1 MNPLT
6 CDWHDLGPYA
16 PMVFGTTPGM
26 RFDVFGT
33 SAQVLSDPLRGT
45 RFFKVEVGYP
55 RHDSPPQLLTSESR
69 AIREDLPKWQ
79 VTRQEYIPEA
89 A

>member
-33 SAQVLSDPLRGT
+33 SAQVWSDPLRGT

-55 RHDSPPQLLTSESR
+55 DTIRRPNGSLPSR
-69 AIREDLPKWQ
+69 APSGRTCLNG
-79 VTRQEYIPEA
+79 R
-89 A
+89 